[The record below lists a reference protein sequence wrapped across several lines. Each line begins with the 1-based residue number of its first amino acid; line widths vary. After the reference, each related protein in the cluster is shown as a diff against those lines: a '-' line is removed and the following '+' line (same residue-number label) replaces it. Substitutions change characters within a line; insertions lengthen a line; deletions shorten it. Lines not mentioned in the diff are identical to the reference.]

1 MAAAAAPAL
10 QQEGPCLFCLS
21 EQFNDEYGSQP
32 TRWVNHSCS
41 NCLGPLVASVDL
53 VEQDEWETL
62 FHAACFEEMG
72 RDFKISNAAKSVK
85 LRGFPP
91 RLMTT
96 WMAHVKSDASN
107 GSDPW
112 DRELRVVRYC
122 ERGSCEKPGVGC
134 KVRGWN
140 FHTYR
145 AMELLGGF
153 HHIRQTGKDKGYGN
167 IRRRRNSLK
176 IMVPPGTLVERTWK
190 NPNGVIS
197 SEVTF
202 TFSTAKVVVTED
214 PPTTCKP
221 KMSAAHPLDTSPET
235 ASLSRYPHIP
245 PWACSQRDYV
255 QFKFQQSLLQEPEIF
270 IAQLEVPHV
279 QHLLNAAATWKFPEP
294 TMRQGWD
301 RKGFLPRMPATA
313 RVFQHPL
320 LTKAKAGF
328 DTLADGKR
336 MLAEQAARDAKKV
349 ALAAKKKQEEAYLEK
364 RNERLRQLVMPDGR
378 ANLKKFHQY
387 SPSKDPMFNGMH
399 KAAGVKNAMELSEV
413 PPPAKTPYQYDHWLT
428 DFMQRP
434 ENAMLRRSKR
444 RRR

>member
-1 MAAAAAPAL
+1 
-10 QQEGPCLFCLS
+10 
-21 EQFNDEYGSQP
+21 
-32 TRWVNHSCS
+32 
-41 NCLGPLVASVDL
+41 
-53 VEQDEWETL
+53 
-62 FHAACFEEMG
+62 MG

-96 WMAHVKSDASN
+96 WMAHVQSDASK

-112 DRELRVVRYC
+112 DREMRVVRYC

-190 NPNGVIS
+190 NPNRVIS
-197 SEVTF
+197 SELTF

-221 KMSAAHPLDTSPET
+221 K
-235 ASLSRYPHIP
+235 I
-245 PWACSQRDYV
+245 QRDYV
-255 QFKFQQSLLQEPEIF
+255 QFKFQQSLLQEPEIL
-270 IAQLEVPHV
+270 IAKLELPHV
-279 QHLLNAAATWKFPEP
+279 QHLLNAAATMKFPEP

-301 RKGFLPRMPATA
+301 MKGFLPRMLATA

-336 MLAEQAARDAKKV
+336 MLTEQAARDAKKV

-378 ANLKKFHQY
+378 ANLKKFH
-387 SPSKDPMFNGMH
+387 
-399 KAAGVKNAMELSEV
+399 
-413 PPPAKTPYQYDHWLT
+413 
-428 DFMQRP
+428 
-434 ENAMLRRSKR
+434 
-444 RRR
+444 

>member
-1 MAAAAAPAL
+1 MTNHPDRASPCGRDWWTKLDEWLWRQQPPPSL
-10 QQEGPCLFCLS
+10 QQEGTCLFCLS
-21 EQFNDEYGSQP
+21 KQFNDEYGSQP

-112 DRELRVVRYC
+112 DRELRV
-122 ERGSCEKPGVGC
+122 
-134 KVRGWN
+134 
-140 FHTYR
+140 
-145 AMELLGGF
+145 
-153 HHIRQTGKDKGYGN
+153 TGKDKGYGN

-214 PPTTCKP
+214 STKPPASQDVSRPPT
-221 KMSAAHPLDTSPET
+221 
-235 ASLSRYPHIP
+235 
-245 PWACSQRDYV
+245 
-255 QFKFQQSLLQEPEIF
+255 
-270 IAQLEVPHV
+270 
-279 QHLLNAAATWKFPEP
+279 
-294 TMRQGWD
+294 
-301 RKGFLPRMPATA
+301 
-313 RVFQHPL
+313 
-320 LTKAKAGF
+320 
-328 DTLADGKR
+328 
-336 MLAEQAARDAKKV
+336 
-349 ALAAKKKQEEAYLEK
+349 
-364 RNERLRQLVMPDGR
+364 
-378 ANLKKFHQY
+378 
-387 SPSKDPMFNGMH
+387 
-399 KAAGVKNAMELSEV
+399 
-413 PPPAKTPYQYDHWLT
+413 
-428 DFMQRP
+428 
-434 ENAMLRRSKR
+434 
-444 RRR
+444 

>member
-41 NCLGPLVASVDL
+41 NCLGPLVALVDL

-85 LRGFPP
+85 LRGLPP

-153 HHIRQTGKDKGYGN
+153 HHIRQTGNDKGYGD

-197 SEVTF
+197 SE
-202 TFSTAKVVVTED
+202 
-214 PPTTCKP
+214 
-221 KMSAAHPLDTSPET
+221 
-235 ASLSRYPHIP
+235 
-245 PWACSQRDYV
+245 
-255 QFKFQQSLLQEPEIF
+255 FKFQQSLLQEPEIF
-270 IAQLEVPHV
+270 IAQLELPHV
-279 QHLLNAAATWKFPEP
+279 PHLLNAAATWKFPEP

-301 RKGFLPRMPATA
+301 K
-313 RVFQHPL
+313 
-320 LTKAKAGF
+320 
-328 DTLADGKR
+328 
-336 MLAEQAARDAKKV
+336 QAARDAKKV
-349 ALAAKKKQEEAYLEK
+349 ALAAKKKHEEAYLEK
-364 RNERLRQLVMPDGR
+364 RNERLRQLVMPHGR
-378 ANLKKFHQY
+378 ANLNKFHQY
-387 SPSKDPMFNGMH
+387 SPNKDPMFNGMH